1 MLLSEQERQLS
12 SEQSL
17 FSSSTMYNVGTLGSW
32 VLINDYGYKNV
43 PATGIVFF
51 QFKMSTPAS
60 GVSWFYGALYVGG
73 MPVEVY
79 SIGVGQNVTVG
90 GAVWLTAGSYDFQLQ
105 GEVNGTMS
113 GSSIGA
119 LQVGFTLFNDCA
131 TYALQATTQGGTIN
145 LTVPSRNTPL
155 GNLNEA
161 VFCINVSAQAPSNQL
176 VSMEP
181 ITVDGVSYN
190 GDEIGPTAIAS
201 SQKLYIPLSV
211 GTQHSISCT
220 TGNSEATMYV
230 SIIACPW
237 ILTTY
242 AHFHQPVTLNI
253 TQLSTI
259 YAVICPLFND
269 VLKECFVGAPKG
281 ISSGAAS
288 DFYGYASAGTGSN
301 VSFSYTFD
309 SVNANIVSFS
319 ADSLG
324 GCIDNIGVDV
334 E

>member
-17 FSSSTMYNVGTLGSW
+17 LSNSTMYSVGTPSTW
-32 VLINDYGYKNV
+32 TLINDYPYINV
-43 PATGIVFF
+43 PANGIVFF
-51 QFKMSTPAS
+51 QFKMTAPAS
-60 GVSWFYGALYVGG
+60 GISWFYGALLIGG
-73 MPVEVY
+73 MPVEVH
-79 SIGVGQNVTVG
+79 SIGPGASATVG

-105 GEVNGTMS
+105 AEVNGTM
-113 GSSIGA
+113 GGCQMGA

-131 TYALQATTQGGTIN
+131 TYALQSSTQGGSIQ

-161 VFCINVSAQAPSNQL
+161 VFCINVCAVAPTNQM

-190 GDEIGPTAIAS
+190 GDEIGPTSLYS
-201 SQKLYIPLSV
+201 SQKLFIPLSV
-211 GTQHSISCT
+211 GTQHTISCT

-242 AHFHQPVTLNI
+242 SHFHQPVTLNI

-259 YAVICPLFND
+259 YAVICPLFLD
-269 VLKECFVGAPKG
+269 VFKEAWVGAPKG
-281 ISSGAAS
+281 ISSGAGS
-288 DFYGYASAGTGSN
+288 DFYGYGSAGTGAN
-301 VSFSYTFD
+301 VPFSYTFD
-309 SVNANIVSFS
+309 SVNANIVTFS
-319 ADSLG
+319 ADGLG
-324 GCIDNIGVDV
+324 CCIDNIGVDV